1 MICNFHMNS
10 YISIPVCVFDPWLAF
25 EGEYSDHPS
34 EPCSYIFRHLDDS
47 DRASANLRHFGDHTH
62 KEIEITLIISGRR
75 LITINKQ
82 EYSLGPGDL
91 YIVNPFDRHSGFYYG
106 PDFPSYEIT
115 AIFDLGYFL
124 PVIPSPEN
132 KLLTDI
138 SRGAAR
144 LTPVIRSVGQEAEPL
159 MRAIHDAHADNNSI
173 ALLSGIYAL
182 LNYLSP
188 SFIDSSPTGM
198 NPNFDFI
205 LKVSDIVASR
215 YAEDLSTAAI
225 SAEFSYSE
233 SYFCRKFRESFGST
247 FTEYLNSQRIAAA
260 TRLSRTSSDSFQSI
274 AVSCGIPDYAHFS
287 RLFKKYTGMTPGQFY
302 K

>member
-1 MICNFHMNS
+1 MINNEHMYSFVN
-10 YISIPVCVFDPWLAF
+10 IPVCVFDPWLDF
-25 EGEYSDHPS
+25 DVEYSDNPA
-34 EPCSYIFRHLDDS
+34 EPCSHILRPLNDS
-47 DRASANLRHFGDHTH
+47 DRASANLFHFGDHTH

-144 LTPVIRSVGQEAEPL
+144 LTPDPLPQAEQP
-159 MRAIHDAHADNNSI
+159 
-173 ALLSGIYAL
+173 
-182 LNYLSP
+182 
-188 SFIDSSPTGM
+188 
-198 NPNFDFI
+198 
-205 LKVSDIVASR
+205 
-215 YAEDLSTAAI
+215 
-225 SAEFSYSE
+225 E
-233 SYFCRKFRESFGST
+233 SYIR
-247 FTEYLNSQRIAAA
+247 
-260 TRLSRTSSDSFQSI
+260 
-274 AVSCGIPDYAHFS
+274 
-287 RLFKKYTGMTPGQFY
+287 
-302 K
+302 